1 MMMPAFR
8 LRDLVLGVCLVGML
22 SGCAVKP
29 ERQAQPSP
37 AMDTITMTPSEVAH
51 VKQAA
56 YDEGFE
62 AGRRYERKHPQ
73 PQPASAA
80 AQPDQPDQSDQA
92 ADLTASLPPAPAPA
106 EDQAQAQPPP
116 PSSVTCPPTQTAPT
130 LAPIPPLPP
139 TAGYTSSGPA
149 KPLSP

>member
-1 MMMPAFR
+1 MMPAFS
-8 LRDLVLGVCLVGML
+8 LRYLVLGVGLVGML
-22 SGCAVKP
+22 SGCAAKP

-37 AMDTITMTPSEVAH
+37 AMDTITMTLAELAH

-73 PQPASAA
+73 SQPASAA
-80 AQPDQPDQSDQA
+80 AQPDQPDQP
-92 ADLTASLPPAPAPA
+92 ADASGALPPAPA
-106 EDQAQAQPPP
+106 QADTQPPQ
-116 PSSVTCPPTQTAPT
+116 PSSVTCPPTQTAPA
-130 LAPIPPLPP
+130 LAPIPPLPRS
-139 TAGYTSSGPA
+139 AGYTSAGPA